1 MKFKEYYNILK
12 VSRDASDKDI
22 KKAYRKLA
30 TQYHP
35 DKTKADKASEEKFKE
50 ISEAYQVLGNTE
62 KRKQY
67 DALGSDWEQFQRSGA
82 SYDEFMQQRS
92 QYQRSRNR
100 QRYAYTN
107 ADSGF
112 GNGSGFSDFFEAF
125 FGSGAG
131 NRGAYGFP
139 GGDVSGKVIIDLT
152 EAYHGT
158 ERLLEWGGQRI
169 KLKIKP
175 GAYTGLQLRAKGRG
189 QKGSQGQA
197 GDLYVDIEVR
207 EHAIYKREGDHLH
220 MNLSVDVFK
229 ALLGGK
235 QDVITL
241 SGKVKI
247 PIKEGTQN
255 GKTIRLRGKGMPKY
269 GKLGQYGDLFVTI
282 NIQLPN
288 KLSPRQKE
296 LIREIQNSR

>member
-1 MKFKEYYNILK
+1 MKFKEYYSILN
-12 VSRDASDKDI
+12 VDRNASDKDI

-35 DKTKADKASEEKFKE
+35 DKTKGDKASEEKFKE
-50 ISEAYQVLGNTE
+50 ISEAYQVLGNDE

-67 DALGSDWEQFQRSGA
+67 DALGSDWEQFQQSGA

-92 QYQRSRNR
+92 QYQHYKNR

-107 ADSGF
+107 SDSGF

-125 FGSGAG
+125 FGSSARD
-131 NRGAYGFP
+131 RGAYGFP
-139 GGDVSGKVIIDLT
+139 GGDVSGEVTLDLT

-158 ERLLEWGGQRI
+158 ERVLEWDGQRI

-175 GAYTGLQLRAKGRG
+175 GAYTGLQLRAKGKG
-189 QKGSQGQA
+189 QKGSRGQA
-197 GDLYVDIEVR
+197 GDLYVDIGVR

-269 GKLGQYGDLFVTI
+269 GKPGQYGDLFVTI
-282 NIQLPN
+282 NIQLPT
-288 KLSPRQKE
+288 KLTPRQKE